1 MDPQRVKLAEY
12 IEELV
17 EGNEPL
23 DHSSHLLLSGLPA
36 DDVEQLSAA
45 WAAVPVPRKLDLL
58 GILADLAEDNVEL
71 DFSDV
76 FRMCINDGD
85 AAVRESAVRGLWESE
100 DRTLIR
106 PLIRLL
112 ARDPAPEVRAAGALA
127 LRRFA
132 ENAQEGKL
140 IDRDGQRVRRALM
153 NAIARHGEQTQV
165 TRRAIEAASYFEG
178 SDIDEV
184 IEIALGDDNPL
195 MRQSAIFAMGN
206 SVHLEW
212 LPRLIDALRA
222 DEPAIR
228 YEAAGAMGRLGGISL
243 VPHLVPLLK
252 DEDTLVQQAAATALG
267 QLGGQLARQELVK
280 CLETDDEV
288 LEQAARAA
296 LAVVDFEEDPLG
308 VRFGG

>member
-1 MDPQRVKLAEY
+1 MDPPRMTLAEY
-12 IEELV
+12 IAELV
-17 EGNEPL
+17 RGDEPL
-23 DHSSHLLLSGLPA
+23 DHSSHLLLSGLSA
-36 DDVEQLSAA
+36 EDIDQLSAGLA
-45 WAAVPVPRKLDLL
+45 TVPVLRKLDLL
-58 GILADLAEDNVEL
+58 GILTDLAEDNVEL
-71 DFSDV
+71 DFTDV
-76 FRMCINDGD
+76 FRLCMSDPD
-85 AAVRESAVRGLWESE
+85 AAVRESAVRGLWESD

-106 PLIRLL
+106 PLTRLL
-112 ARDPAPEVRAAGALA
+112 SRDSSPEVRAAGAMA

-140 IDRDGQRVRRALM
+140 IDRDEQRIRRALM
-153 NAIARHGEQTQV
+153 NAIARHGERTQV

-178 SDIDEV
+178 TDIDEV

-228 YEAAGAMGRLGGISL
+228 YEAAGAVGRLGGSSSA
-243 VPHLVPLLK
+243 PHLVPLLK

-267 QLGGQLARQELVK
+267 HLGGQVARQELVK
-280 CLETDDEV
+280 CLESDDEA

>member
-1 MDPQRVKLAEY
+1 MTLAEY
-12 IEELV
+12 IAELI
-17 EGNEPL
+17 EGDDPL
-23 DHSSHLLLSGLPA
+23 DHSSHLLLS
-36 DDVEQLSAA
+36 DLSAEDIGHLSA
-45 WAAVPVPRKLDLL
+45 GWAAVPDARKLELL
-58 GILADLAEDNVEL
+58 GILADLAEDNVDL
-71 DFSDV
+71 NFTDV
-76 FRMCINDGD
+76 FRMCIGDTD

-106 PLIRLL
+106 PLARLL
-112 ARDPAPEVRAAGALA
+112 SRDPSPEVRAAGAMA

-132 ENAQEGKL
+132 EKAQEGKL
-140 IDRDGQRVRRALM
+140 IDRDEQRIRRALM

-165 TRRAIEAASYFEG
+165 IRRSIEAASYFEG
-178 SDIDEV
+178 GDVDEV
-184 IEIALGDDNPL
+184 IEVAVGDDNPL

-212 LPRLIDALRA
+212 LPRLIDALGA

-228 YEAAGAMGRLGGISL
+228 YEAAGAVGRLGGSSS
-243 VPHLVPLLK
+243 VPHLVPLLR

-267 QLGGQLARQELVK
+267 HLGGQVARQELVR
-280 CLETDDEV
+280 CLETDDEA
-288 LEQAARAA
+288 LEQAARSA

>member
-1 MDPQRVKLAEY
+1 MTLAEY
-12 IEELV
+12 IAELI
-17 EGNEPL
+17 EGDDPL
-23 DHSSHLLLSGLPA
+23 DHSSHLLLS
-36 DDVEQLSAA
+36 DLSAEDIGHLSA
-45 WAAVPVPRKLDLL
+45 GWAAVPAARKLELL
-58 GILADLAEDNVEL
+58 GILADLAEDNVDL
-71 DFSDV
+71 NFADV
-76 FRMCINDGD
+76 FRMCIGDAD

-106 PLIRLL
+106 PLTRLL
-112 ARDPAPEVRAAGALA
+112 SRDPSPQVRAAGAMA

-132 ENAQEGKL
+132 EMAQEGKL
-140 IDRDGQRVRRALM
+140 IDRDEQRIRRALM
-153 NAIARHGEQTQV
+153 NAIARHGERTQV
-165 TRRAIEAASYFEG
+165 ARRAIEAASYFEG
-178 SDIDEV
+178 SDVDEV

-195 MRQSAIFAMGN
+195 MRQSAVFAMGN

-212 LPRLIDALRA
+212 LPRLIDALGA

-228 YEAAGAMGRLGGISL
+228 YEAAGAVGRLGGSSS
-243 VPHLVPLLK
+243 VPHLVQLLT

-267 QLGGQLARQELVK
+267 HLGGQVARQELVK
-280 CLETDDEV
+280 CLETDDEA